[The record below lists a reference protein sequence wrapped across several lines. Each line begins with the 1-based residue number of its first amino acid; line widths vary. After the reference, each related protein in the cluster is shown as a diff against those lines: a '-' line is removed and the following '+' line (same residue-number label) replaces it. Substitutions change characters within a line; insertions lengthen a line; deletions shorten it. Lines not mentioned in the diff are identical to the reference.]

1 MWLWLAIIFPPSSS
15 KIHVQAHVDCKE
27 FSEQILE
34 NRALLISVM
43 HAHGFKVLATEW
55 WHFDFVGWEKYPLLD
70 ISFDELEEKPIL
82 KL

>member
-43 HAHGFKVLATEW
+43 HATEW
-55 WHFDFVGWEKYPLLD
+55 GHFDFVGWEKYPLLD